1 MITLNVILENKNY
14 RLPDAVS
21 EKKHP
26 TLQIIKK
33 GIASIFHAVE
43 LDFPGQDIQVT
54 WNEDSQELN
63 CHSQTIEHALL
74 ADSLIRHHGI
84 TI

>member
-1 MITLNVILENKNY
+1 MITLHVILENKNY
-14 RLPDAVS
+14 RLPNAAS
-21 EKKHP
+21 EKEHP

-43 LDFPGQDIQVT
+43 LDFPGQDILVI

-63 CHSQTIEHALL
+63 CHSQTIERAQL
-74 ADSLIRHHGI
+74 AESLIRHHGI